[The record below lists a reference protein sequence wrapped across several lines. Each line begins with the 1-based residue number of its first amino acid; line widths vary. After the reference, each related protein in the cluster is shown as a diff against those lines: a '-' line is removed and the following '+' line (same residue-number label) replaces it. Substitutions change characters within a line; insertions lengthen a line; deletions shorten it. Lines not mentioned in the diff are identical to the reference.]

1 MPMIPLTLPIETA
14 TTYYATLQR
23 FQDELVTR
31 WGATEA
37 VARQALY
44 LMLVPGLPPYGW
56 RRVVLGEH
64 VSAVKRL
71 AHHAGL
77 EVILVQVGAEAGL
90 ALPPQTG
97 AIREAWPGP
106 VLF

>member
-1 MPMIPLTLPIETA
+1 MIPLTLPVETV
-14 TTYYATLQR
+14 TTYHATLQR
-23 FQDELVTR
+23 FRDELVAR

-37 VARQALY
+37 TARQALY
-44 LMLVPGLPPYGW
+44 LMLVPGPPPYGW

-71 AHHAGL
+71 AQRAGL
-77 EVILVQVGAEAGL
+77 EIIPVQVGAEAGI
-90 ALPPQTG
+90 ALPPLTG